1 MRSDRKG
8 KAGEREVC
16 KLLMEW
22 WTPHYPGA
30 VFVKTPGSGGW
41 GGASRFH
48 QKVKAGMRASG
59 DVMTTLEEF
68 PFSVEV
74 KREQNWSMQRL
85 LDGRP
90 SPVWQWWIQAQTQA
104 DKDSLV
110 PMLWFRRNRE
120 PWHVLLPFEYAKAFP
135 LPPPEQAW
143 SRAALL
149 GVDHGGLLPVM
160 YAAESLVQVPPT
172 VFVEDQ

>member
-1 MRSDRKG
+1 
-8 KAGEREVC
+8 
-16 KLLMEW
+16 
-22 WTPHYPGA
+22 
-30 VFVKTPGSGGW
+30 
-41 GGASRFH
+41 
-48 QKVKAGMRASG
+48 
-59 DVMTTLEEF
+59 
-68 PFSVEV
+68 
-74 KREQNWSMQRL
+74 MQRL

-90 SPVWQWWIQAQTQA
+90 SPIWRFWIQAQTQA
-104 DKDSLV
+104 TKDDLI